1 MAPERIGVDDEI
13 RLSFRL
19 IKSSGL
25 KFHLELDDFHLSSYF
40 LKYLCFVEIREEFKE
55 TPRVLVL

>member
-40 LKYLCFVEIREEFKE
+40 LKYLYFVEIREEFKE